1 VRPGGAQTEN
11 PEGGDQVS
19 VFTNNALSNDL
30 DPLSNTS
37 AMTDMESAQKRI
49 LIVDDDSWVREALTV
64 LLEMDGWLIRSA
76 ETARDAYAAFAE
88 FSPDAVLLDIGLPDA
103 SGLDVLEKLKSDS
116 LTPVIMMSGSGALDR
131 VVASM
136 RAGAETF
143 LLKPFESDSLTL
155 ALEQAMRTAAL
166 RRSNQSLAADVSERR
181 LIQAELTRARDA
193 ALAASKAKGEF
204 LATMSHEIRTPL
216 NAVIGLTG
224 LLLDMDLTPGQ
235 REYAELIRTSGDELL
250 EMVNGILDFSGIES
264 GGLTLD
270 LAEFDLRQTIE
281 ESLSPFLSQAREKGL
296 HLLITVDAAVPPR
309 LVGDAARIGEILA
322 NLARN
327 AVEFTERGS
336 IFVRVSAAGTNEG
349 SALLRIE
356 VEDTGLGIS
365 PEDQTRLFEA
375 FTQVD
380 GSMARRHGGIGLG
393 LAMCARLVSLMQ
405 GQIGVDSKPGRG
417 STFWF
422 TVNLAFASGAETPRT
437 VRRRETTGAL
447 STPPHPG
454 TPRVLLAEDNRVN
467 QRLTLAQLSK
477 LGYRADVVMN
487 GQEALDALEGVAYD
501 VILMDCQMPGLD
513 GLEATRRIRHAE
525 IEKSTSSKS
534 MCHVHIIALTA
545 NAMPGDRELCLGAG
559 MDDYVVKPI
568 RIEALQAALERAAR

>member
-1 VRPGGAQTEN
+1 MTE
-11 PEGGDQVS
+11 
-19 VFTNNALSNDL
+19 L
-30 DPLSNTS
+30 
-37 AMTDMESAQKRI
+37 ESAQKRI
-49 LIVDDDSWVREALTV
+49 LIVDDDSWVREALTA
-64 LLEMDGWLIRSA
+64 LLEVDGWITRSA
-76 ETARDAYAAFAE
+76 ETARDAYAVFAE

-103 SGLDVLEKLKSDS
+103 SGLEVLEKLKNDS

-143 LLKPFESDSLTL
+143 LLKPFEADSLSL

-166 RRSNQSLAADVSERR
+166 RRSNQSLTADVSERR

-193 ALAASKAKGEF
+193 ALSASKAKGEF

-216 NAVIGLTG
+216 NAVIGLTW
-224 LLLDMDLTPGQ
+224 LLLDTELTPGQ
-235 REYAELIRTSGDELL
+235 REFAQLIRTSGDELL
-250 EMVNGILDFSGIES
+250 EMVNGILDFSRIET
-264 GGLTLD
+264 GELTLD
-270 LAEFDLRQTIE
+270 LAELDLRQTIE
-281 ESLSPFLSQAREKGL
+281 VSLSPFLSQAHEKGL
-296 HLLITVDAAVPPR
+296 DLLITVDAAVPRR
-309 LVGDAARIGEILA
+309 LRGDAARIGEILA
-322 NLARN
+322 NMARN

-336 IFVRVSAAGTNEG
+336 IFVRVSAAETTAG

-365 PEDQTRLFEA
+365 PADQTRLFEA

-380 GSMARRHGGIGLG
+380 GSMARQHGGLGLG
-393 LAMCARLVSLMQ
+393 LALCARLVSLMQ
-405 GQIGVDSKPGRG
+405 GQIGVDSEPGRG

-422 TVNLAFASGAETPRT
+422 TVNLPIAPDGESPLQIDRNEKTEAISASRLVTQ
-437 VRRRETTGAL
+437 
-447 STPPHPG
+447 
-454 TPRVLLAEDNRVN
+454 RVLLAEDNRLN

-487 GQEALDALEGVAYD
+487 GQEALDALEEGVYD

-513 GLEATRRIRHAE
+513 GLETTRRIRHAE
-525 IEKSTSSKS
+525 MEESASSVSTR
-534 MCHVHIIALTA
+534 HVHIIALTA
-545 NAMPGDRELCLGAG
+545 NAMPGDRELCLHAG

-568 RIEALQAALERAAR
+568 RIEALQAALERAGR

>member
-1 VRPGGAQTEN
+1 VPAC
-11 PEGGDQVS
+11 V
-19 VFTNNALSNDL
+19 TNNALSNNL

-37 AMTDMESAQKRI
+37 AMTEMESAQKRI
-49 LIVDDDSWVREALTV
+49 LIVDDDSWVREALTA
-64 LLEMDGWLIRSA
+64 LLEVDGWITRSA
-76 ETARDAYAAFAE
+76 ETARDAYAIFAE

-143 LLKPFESDSLTL
+143 LLKPFEADSLTL

-166 RRSNQSLAADVSERR
+166 RRSNQSLTADVSERR

-250 EMVNGILDFSGIES
+250 EMVNGILDFSRIET
-264 GGLTLD
+264 GELTLE
-270 LAEFDLRQTIE
+270 LAELDLRQTIE
-281 ESLSPFLSQAREKGL
+281 ESLSPLFSQAREKGL
-296 HLLITVDAAVPPR
+296 NLLITVDAAVPPR
-309 LVGDAARIGEILA
+309 LMGDAARIGEVLA

-336 IFVRVSAAGTNEG
+336 IFVRVRAAETNER

-356 VEDTGLGIS
+356 VEDTGLGI
-365 PEDQTRLFEA
+365 PHEDQARLFEA

-380 GSMARRHGGIGLG
+380 SSMARQHGGIGLG

-405 GQIGVDSKPGRG
+405 GQIGVDSEPGRG
-417 STFWF
+417 SAFWF
-422 TVNLAFASGAETPRT
+422 TMNLAIAPEVERPEIDRP
-437 VRRRETTGAL
+437 ETTGAP
-447 STPPHPG
+447 STPPRPG
-454 TPRVLLAEDNRVN
+454 TPRVLLAEDNRLN

-487 GQEALDALEGVAYD
+487 GQDALDALDDVAYD

-525 IEKSTSSKS
+525 MEKSVSSES
-534 MCHVHIIALTA
+534 MRHVHIIALTA

-559 MDDYVVKPI
+559 MDDYVVKPV